1 MRNIRFVSIVKSITS
16 SIKARINNYINP
28 KTELDILRE
37 RGLTHGRNFNF
48 FNSHI
53 DYGHCW
59 LVEIGDD
66 VTITNSTILAHDA
79 STKLHFGKS
88 KIGKVKIG
96 NRVFIGYNSVILC
109 NVRIGN
115 DVIVAAGSI
124 VTKDIPDN
132 SVVAGNPAKIIGKTD
147 EYFDKHKKHL
157 EKKPVYDTYWP
168 YKTKNQIELIKT
180 ELELDFGY
188 DE

>member
-1 MRNIRFVSIVKSITS
+1 MIARILS
-16 SIKARINNYINP
+16 SLKARIQNKLNP
-28 KTELDILRE
+28 KTELQRLKE
-37 RGLTHGRNFNF
+37 RGLTYGKNFNF
-48 FNSHI
+48 FNSVI

-79 STKLHFGKS
+79 STKYYFGKS

-96 NRVFIGYNSVILC
+96 DRVFIGYNSVILC
-109 NVRIGN
+109 NVTIGN

-124 VTKDIPDN
+124 VTKSIPDN
-132 SVVAGNPAKIIGKTD
+132 SIVAGNPARVIGKTSD
-147 EYFDKHKKHL
+147 YL
-157 EKKPVYDTYWP
+157 EKHRELLKVKPVYDTYWP
-168 YKTKNQIELIKT
+168 YKTQEQIEQIKR
-180 ELELDFGY
+180 ELDHDFGY

>member
-1 MRNIRFVSIVKSITS
+1 MIVRILKSL
-16 SIKARINNYINP
+16 KARINNKLNP
-28 KTELDILRE
+28 KTELQILKE
-37 RGLTHGRNFNF
+37 RGLTYGNNFNF

-79 STKLHFGKS
+79 STKLHFGKA

-96 NRVFIGYNSVILC
+96 NRVFIGYNSVVLC
-109 NVRIGN
+109 NVTIGD

-124 VTKDIPDN
+124 VTKSIPPN
-132 SVVAGNPAKIIGKTD
+132 SIVAGNPARVIGTTSD
-147 EYFDKHKKHL
+147 YL
-157 EKKPVYDTYWP
+157 EKHRQQLQIKPVYDTYWP
-168 YKTKNQIELIKT
+168 YKTKEQIEIIKR
-180 ELELDFGY
+180 ELDNDFGY

>member
-1 MRNIRFVSIVKSITS
+1 MIRRLIRSITLR
-16 SIKARINNYINP
+16 IKNKLYP
-28 KTELDILRE
+28 KTELEILKE
-37 RGLTHGRNFNF
+37 RGLKYGKNFNF

-59 LVEIGDD
+59 LVEIGND

-79 STKLHFGKS
+79 STKYYFGKS

-96 NRVFIGYNSVILC
+96 DRVFIGYNSVVLC
-109 NVRIGN
+109 NVKIGN

-132 SVVAGNPAKIIGKTD
+132 SIVAGNPARVIGKTTD
-147 EYFDKHKKHL
+147 YL
-157 EKKPVYDTYWP
+157 EKHETFLKIKPVYDTYWP
-168 YKTKNQIELIKT
+168 YKTQRQIEVIQR
-180 ELELDFGY
+180 ELEHDFGY

>member
-1 MRNIRFVSIVKSITS
+1 MIKRIVTSLKVRIRNKL
-16 SIKARINNYINP
+16 NP
-28 KTELDILRE
+28 KSELEILRE
-37 RGLTHGRNFNF
+37 RGLKYGRNFNF

-59 LVEIGDD
+59 LVEVGND

-79 STKLHFGKS
+79 STKFYFGKS

-96 NRVFIGYNSVILC
+96 DRVFIGYNSLILC
-109 NVRIGN
+109 NVRIGS

-132 SVVAGNPAKIIGKTD
+132 SVVAGNPAKIIGKTSD
-147 EYFDKHKKHL
+147 YL
-157 EKKPVYDTYWP
+157 EKHREFMKVKPIYDTYWP
-168 YKTKNQIELIKT
+168 YKTQEQIEVIRK
-180 ELELDFGY
+180 ELEYDFGY

>member
-1 MRNIRFVSIVKSITS
+1 MIKRIVTS
-16 SIKARINNYINP
+16 LSARIKNKLNP
-28 KTELDILRE
+28 KSELEILKE
-37 RGLTHGRNFNF
+37 RGLVYGRNFNF

-59 LVEIGDD
+59 LVEIGND

-96 NRVFIGYNSVILC
+96 DRVFVGYNSVILC
-109 NVRIGN
+109 NVRIGK
-115 DVIVAAGSI
+115 DVIVAAGSV

-132 SVVAGNPAKIIGKTD
+132 SVVAGNPARVIGKTSD
-147 EYFDKHKKHL
+147 YL
-157 EKKPVYDTYWP
+157 EKHREFMRVKPIYDTYWP
-168 YKTKNQIELIKT
+168 NKTQEQINIIRK
-180 ELELDFGY
+180 ELEYDFGY

>member
-1 MRNIRFVSIVKSITS
+1 MITRIIAS
-16 SIKARINNYINP
+16 LKARIKNKLNP
-28 KTELDILRE
+28 KTELQILKE
-37 RGLTHGRNFNF
+37 RGLTYGKNFNF

-79 STKLHFGKS
+79 STKLHFGKA

-96 NRVFIGYNSVILC
+96 DRVFIGYNSVVLC
-109 NVRIGN
+109 NVTIGN

-124 VTKDIPDN
+124 VTKSIPEN
-132 SVVAGNPAKIIGKTD
+132 SIVAGNPARIIGTTTD
-147 EYFDKHKKHL
+147 YL
-157 EKKPVYDTYWP
+157 EKHRQQMMVKPVYDTYWP
-168 YKTKNQIELIKT
+168 HKTQEQIATIKKD
-180 ELELDFGY
+180 LDNDFGY

>member
-1 MRNIRFVSIVKSITS
+1 MIKKILN
-16 SIKARINNYINP
+16 SIKVRIKNKLNP
-28 KTELDILRE
+28 KTELEILKE
-37 RGLTHGRNFNF
+37 RGLIYGKNFNF
-48 FNSHI
+48 FNSQI

-79 STKLHFGKS
+79 STKLQFGKS
-88 KIGKVKIG
+88 KIGRVKVG
-96 NRVFIGYNSVILC
+96 DRVFIGYNSLILC

-124 VTKDIPDN
+124 VTRDIPDN
-132 SVVAGNPAKIIGKTD
+132 SIVAGNPARIIGNTTD
-147 EYFDKHKKHL
+147 YFEKHKVFMN
-157 EKKPVYDTYWP
+157 EKPVYDTYWP
-168 YKTKNQIELIKT
+168 YKTKAQIEIIKN
-180 ELELDFGY
+180 ELAGDFGY

>member
-1 MRNIRFVSIVKSITS
+1 MIKRIATSVKIRIANK
-16 SIKARINNYINP
+16 INP
-28 KTELDILRE
+28 KSELDLLIE
-37 RGLTHGRNFNF
+37 RGLKVGKNFNF
-48 FNSHI
+48 FNSNI

-96 NRVFIGYNSVILC
+96 DRVFIGYNSVILC

-124 VTKDIPDN
+124 VTKDVPEN
-132 SVVAGNPAKIIGKTD
+132 SVVAGNPAKIIGKTSD
-147 EYFDKHKKHL
+147 YLKKHREFMK
-157 EKKPVYDTYWP
+157 EKPLYETYWP
-168 YKTKNQIELIKT
+168 YKTQEQINAIRD
-180 ELELDFGY
+180 ELEFDFGY

>member
-1 MRNIRFVSIVKSITS
+1 MLKRIVNSFKT
-16 SIKARINNYINP
+16 RISHRLNP
-28 KTELDILRE
+28 KSELAILKE
-37 RGLTHGRNFNF
+37 RGLIYGDNFNF

-59 LVEIGDD
+59 LIEIGND

-96 NRVFIGYNSVILC
+96 DRVFIGYNCIILC

-124 VTKDIPDN
+124 VTKDIPAN
-132 SVVAGNPAKIIGKTD
+132 SIVAGNPAQIIGNTSD
-147 EYFDKHKKHL
+147 FINKH
-157 EKKPVYDTYWP
+157 EKLITQKPVYETYWP
-168 YKTKNQIELIKT
+168 YKNLEQIKIIQK
-180 ELELDFGY
+180 ELENTFGY

>member
-1 MRNIRFVSIVKSITS
+1 MIKRIVTSLKVRIRNKLKPKS
-16 SIKARINNYINP
+16 
-28 KTELDILRE
+28 ELEILRE
-37 RGLTHGRNFNF
+37 RGLEYGRNFNF

-59 LVEIGDD
+59 LVEIGND

-79 STKLHFGKS
+79 STKFYFDKS

-96 NRVFIGYNSVILC
+96 DRVFIGYNSLILC
-109 NVRIGN
+109 NVKIGN

-132 SVVAGNPAKIIGKTD
+132 SVVAGNPAKVIGRTSD
-147 EYFDKHKKHL
+147 YIEKHREFMKV
-157 EKKPVYDTYWP
+157 KPIYDTYWP
-168 YKTKNQIELIKT
+168 YKTQQQIEVIKK
-180 ELELDFGY
+180 ELEYNFGY

>member
-1 MRNIRFVSIVKSITS
+1 MLKRLINSFKIRVQNKL
-16 SIKARINNYINP
+16 NP
-28 KTELDILRE
+28 KSELEILRE
-37 RGLTHGRNFNF
+37 RGLKYGKNFNF

-66 VTITNSTILAHDA
+66 VTVTNSTILAHDA
-79 STKLHFGKS
+79 SIKFYFGKS
-88 KIGKVKIG
+88 KIGKVRIG
-96 NRVFIGYNSVILC
+96 DRVFVGYNSIILC

-132 SVVAGNPAKIIGKTD
+132 SIVAGNPARVIGRTSD
-147 EYFDKHKKHL
+147 YL
-157 EKKPVYDTYWP
+157 EKHREFMKVKHVYDTYWP
-168 YKTKNQIELIKT
+168 HKTQEQIELIRR
-180 ELELDFGY
+180 ELESDFGY